1 MGSCVRFVALVL
13 GAGLVVARV
22 LDATAV
28 TAATVTGSV
37 SSASIVWIAGP
48 IPKTPVQEM
57 RNSNKTFVPELIV
70 VPIGGTIRFPND
82 DPFFHSIYSG
92 SDADPFDIGFYEMG
106 PGKDV
111 TFDRA
116 GILDVRCHIHASMH
130 ATIVVVD
137 GPYLRTEGAFSFGNV
152 APGEITLSAWNAAD
166 GLRTQ
171 RVRVKKGTAAVALPQ
186 SF

>member
-1 MGSCVRFVALVL
+1 MRPSLPFAALAL
-13 GAGLVVARV
+13 GAGLVLSRLA
-22 LDATAV
+22 ACGGAE
-28 TAATVTGSV
+28 AATVTGSV

-70 VPIGGTIRFPND
+70 VPIGGTVRFPND

-116 GILDVRCHIHASMH
+116 GVLDVRCHIHASMH

-152 APGEITLSAWNAAD
+152 AAGDVALSAWNAAD

-171 RVRVKKGTAAVALPQ
+171 RVRVKKGNATIALPQ